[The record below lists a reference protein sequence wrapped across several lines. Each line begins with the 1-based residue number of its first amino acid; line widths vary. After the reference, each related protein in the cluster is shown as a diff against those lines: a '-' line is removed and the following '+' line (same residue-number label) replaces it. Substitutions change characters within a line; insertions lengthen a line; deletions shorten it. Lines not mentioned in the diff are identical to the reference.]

1 MDSHLKL
8 SHVHFF
14 VDSHSLNRFLKSP
27 VDVHATQWY
36 GKKFLEEM
44 DDGCSMT
51 MMMKW
56 ILSDEVMD
64 NVWQS
69 ANMSSYYF
77 FKNG

>member
-1 MDSHLKL
+1 MYQEAKRRLLTFSCPFDFDSIITMMQGI
-8 SHVHFF
+8 
-14 VDSHSLNRFLKSP
+14 
-27 VDVHATQWY
+27 TQWY
-36 GKKFLEEM
+36 GKKSLEEM

-51 MMMKW
+51 MMMKQ

>member
-1 MDSHLKL
+1 MYQEAKGRLLTFSCPFDFDSIITMMQGI
-8 SHVHFF
+8 
-14 VDSHSLNRFLKSP
+14 
-27 VDVHATQWY
+27 TQWY
-36 GKKFLEEM
+36 GKKSLEEM

-51 MMMKW
+51 MMMEW

-69 ANMSSYYF
+69 ANLSSYYL